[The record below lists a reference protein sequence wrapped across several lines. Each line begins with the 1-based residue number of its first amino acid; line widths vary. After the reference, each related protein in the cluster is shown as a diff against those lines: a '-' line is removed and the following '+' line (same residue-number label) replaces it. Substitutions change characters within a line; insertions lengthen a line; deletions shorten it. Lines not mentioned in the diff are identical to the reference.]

1 MKEFILEKTST
12 NAHLQGNINISNV
25 PLHLLPEIGQI
36 VDVILGNLVVQAT
49 FIQAG
54 SFRINNV
61 NIGNWLQ
68 DNYIQV
74 GDAFTIKISNNNTFE
89 FLLNE

>member
-1 MKEFILEKTST
+1 MEEFILEKTAT
-12 NAHLQGNINISNV
+12 NAHLQGNINISQV

-36 VDVILGNLVVQAT
+36 VDVILGTLVVPAT

-68 DNYIQV
+68 DNHIQA
-74 GDAFTIKISNNNTFE
+74 GDTFTIKISNNNTFE